1 MSGNKL
7 ITISNTGI
15 NFSRYFIHP
24 DYENQEFITKS
35 EIAFELYFDF
45 KMGKRDFKR
54 DEIIIKHN
62 IKLFRKSDKLHISG
76 LITESTFLVTSK
88 MSFKEKVHVLDEI
101 VNMNIGHML
110 GGWIVKQEN
119 ISMSLILPDNFFRLG
134 MIEAGMKEFVFKQWN

>member
-1 MSGNKL
+1 
-7 ITISNTGI
+7 
-15 NFSRYFIHP
+15 
-24 DYENQEFITKS
+24 
-35 EIAFELYFDF
+35 
-45 KMGKRDFKR
+45 MGKRDFKR